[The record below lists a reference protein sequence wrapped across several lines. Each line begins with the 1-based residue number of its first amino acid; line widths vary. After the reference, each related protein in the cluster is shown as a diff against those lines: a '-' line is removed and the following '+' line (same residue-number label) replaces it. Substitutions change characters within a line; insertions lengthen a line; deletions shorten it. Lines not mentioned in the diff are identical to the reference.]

1 MIIVYVMVIWF
12 SILLFSNRNYFLC
25 AIIILLSCLSN
36 IIIVDSLSLTVP
48 MSYIEEI
55 GFFIKLDGLTAIILT
70 ALYLHD
76 KLALRMSLLLAFSVL
91 CHTMIIYDLTVHS
104 SFVSNLFY
112 SWYDELIITV
122 GILQM
127 VISIDGITS
136 ALRNIREHLLRFSF
150 YTWCYSK
157 SYSLYQSGRGRS

>member
-1 MIIVYVMVIWF
+1 MIIVYMMVIWF
-12 SILLFSNRNYFLC
+12 SVLLFSKKDYFLC
-25 AIIILLSCLSN
+25 SIIILLSCISN
-36 IIIVDSLSLTVP
+36 IVVVDLLNLTLT
-48 MSYIEEI
+48 MDYFEER
-55 GFFIKLDGLTAIILT
+55 GFLIKLDGLTAIILT
-70 ALYLHD
+70 ALYYHD
-76 KLALRMSLLLAFSVL
+76 KLALKMSLLLAFSVL

-104 SFVSNLFY
+104 SFFSNLFY

-127 VISIDGITS
+127 VISRDGITS